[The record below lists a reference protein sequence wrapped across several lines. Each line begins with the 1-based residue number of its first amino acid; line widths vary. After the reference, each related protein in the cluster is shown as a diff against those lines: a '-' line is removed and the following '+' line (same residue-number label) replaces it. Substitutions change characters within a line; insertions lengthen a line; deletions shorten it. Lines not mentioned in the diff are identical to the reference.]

1 MKKYIIKSLIIALV
15 AFTSCD
21 KDFLTVEP
29 TDSQAAGGAATEGAI
44 KANLAGTYQILLFD
58 SYADFQ
64 FNSIVLMSD
73 LRSDDIFKGG
83 GDAGD
88 QGQLYRLSLLDAS
101 STELPEGLW
110 NIYYSGLARANNTII
125 ACENAVGV
133 GEDQLNE
140 FKAEAH
146 FLRAYFTHWLWKF
159 WGNVPYFEGDL
170 DEPYMATQYDADE
183 IYDFIMADLDYAI
196 EGNKL
201 PVKRTPEDNGKASK
215 AAAMMLKARVAL
227 YQNDEA
233 RYDEV
238 LDHMAEIINS
248 GQYQLMDDFASIWK
262 REGEFSDESIFE
274 VNHIALGKDWGAAW
288 TGYGTNLPRFI
299 SPNELE
305 GEDLLSGS
313 DEFTGGWGFGPVR
326 PETPDIYENDDER
339 LPASINQFEEGTYT
353 ERFQD
358 TGYWLAK
365 YAARDNY
372 ADAPYTP
379 DLNFENNLRIFRYAE
394 TLLIAAE
401 LQLEGASST
410 EAIPSAQDL
419 MDEVRDRAGVDPIN
433 ANLENLKE
441 ERRREF
447 LGEGLR
453 FWDLVR
459 WDDADILTEDI
470 PEFSHTRTWES
481 YKKYLPIPDSEILR
495 TRGHGEYE
503 LEQNEGYN

>member
-201 PVKRTPEDNGKASK
+201 PLKRTPEDNGKASK

-274 VNHIALGKDWGAAW
+274 VNHIFRQRLGRCMD
-288 TGYGTNLPRFI
+288 
-299 SPNELE
+299 
-305 GEDLLSGS
+305 
-313 DEFTGGWGFGPVR
+313 
-326 PETPDIYENDDER
+326 
-339 LPASINQFEEGTYT
+339 
-353 ERFQD
+353 
-358 TGYWLAK
+358 
-365 YAARDNY
+365 
-372 ADAPYTP
+372 
-379 DLNFENNLRIFRYAE
+379 RI
-394 TLLIAAE
+394 
-401 LQLEGASST
+401 
-410 EAIPSAQDL
+410 
-419 MDEVRDRAGVDPIN
+419 
-433 ANLENLKE
+433 
-441 ERRREF
+441 
-447 LGEGLR
+447 
-453 FWDLVR
+453 W
-459 WDDADILTEDI
+459 
-470 PEFSHTRTWES
+470 H
-481 YKKYLPIPDSEILR
+481 
-495 TRGHGEYE
+495 
-503 LEQNEGYN
+503 